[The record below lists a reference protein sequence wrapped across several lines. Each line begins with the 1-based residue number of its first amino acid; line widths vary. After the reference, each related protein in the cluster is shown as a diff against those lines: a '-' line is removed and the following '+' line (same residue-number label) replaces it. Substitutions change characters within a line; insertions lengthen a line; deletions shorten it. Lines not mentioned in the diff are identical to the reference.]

1 MEPRRGNVT
10 CAACED
16 TIPCVNNYLTF
27 GAYDDIDE
35 MDIVNKMI
43 TRIALTQVFTITTPQ
58 FSFIMNLVSARS
70 SKIIIIIVPLI
81 TLVIA

>member
-27 GAYDDIDE
+27 GAYDDLE
-35 MDIVNKMI
+35 STALI
-43 TRIALTQVFTITTPQ
+43 TTIALTQVFPIATPLTIQ
-58 FSFIMNLVSARS
+58 LYFIMNLVCYCP
-70 SKIIIIIVPLI
+70 SKIIL
-81 TLVIA
+81 LSS

>member
-27 GAYDDIDE
+27 GAYDDNNL
-35 MDIVNKMI
+35 VATTQI
-43 TRIALTQVFTITTPQ
+43 TRIALTQVFKVSYPQTTLTMKI
-58 FSFIMNLVSARS
+58 SSIMNSVNLSLIR
-70 SKIIIIIVPLI
+70 KLMIIVLI
-81 TLVIA
+81 IL

>member
-27 GAYDDIDE
+27 GAYDE
-35 MDIVNKMI
+35 MDINNTI
-43 TRIALTQVFTITTPQ
+43 TRIALTQFFTITAPQ
-58 FSFIMNLVSARS
+58 FSFIMNLVSAHNYVKNNNYCS
-70 SKIIIIIVPLI
+70 F
-81 TLVIA
+81 

>member
-27 GAYDDIDE
+27 GAYDDE
-35 MDIVNKMI
+35 VPPMTQI
-43 TRIALTQVFTITTPQ
+43 TRIALTQIFPIATPLTIQ
-58 FSFIMNLVSARS
+58 LSLIMNLVSFNLSIQDRQLLLLS
-70 SKIIIIIVPLI
+70 FIRRF
-81 TLVIA
+81 

>member
-27 GAYDDIDE
+27 GAYDDTVE
-35 MDIVNKMI
+35 PMTQI
-43 TRIALTQVFTITTPQ
+43 TRIALTQIFLITTPLTFQ
-58 FSFIMNLVSARS
+58 LSHLIMNMVSFS
-70 SKIIIIIVPLI
+70 PSKIIIFIIILYRF
-81 TLVIA
+81 

>member
-27 GAYDDIDE
+27 GAYDDEIDIN
-35 MDIVNKMI
+35 DNI

-58 FSFIMNLVSARS
+58 FSFIKNLVSARS
-70 SKIIIIIVPLI
+70 SKIMIIVPFRF
-81 TLVIA
+81 